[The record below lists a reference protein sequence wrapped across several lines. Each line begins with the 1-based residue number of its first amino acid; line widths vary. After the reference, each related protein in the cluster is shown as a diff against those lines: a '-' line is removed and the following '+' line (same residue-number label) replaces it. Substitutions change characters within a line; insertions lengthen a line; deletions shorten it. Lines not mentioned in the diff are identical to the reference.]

1 MHRQFE
7 VGGDPDDRWPRPPPD
22 PRLAERLLRS
32 RLRVHFR
39 VAIRRALGDLRSILF
54 IVLPGNLVCLRVR
67 SWLGRVQQQVVRLA
81 LQGLRNAEIQQ
92 QQQVLPQCIQNLLR
106 FVEEE
111 EEQFLAVRALRR
123 LERESHFEQPPAGHA
138 QDREVR
144 DECQDAREPTFD
156 WAELVEVLAALL
168 QHAFQRSFDAFQPL
182 VQRLSEDM
190 QAAVDQN
197 FGDEYQDALQR
208 PTLMQPSPDFGAWYT
223 RLLRAN
229 EQPIDSE
236 LEQLI
241 EEFDHEGW
249 RPNAQRQDDKIAAFA
264 TRTERKQRRAAVRRE
279 LVAVGAAIKLD
290 STSVELQHN
299 KEVLTAEL
307 ASIKASDALLEY
319 RVVHCRLRPTRE
331 QAAELKKRMAAA
343 RFTYN
348 KCVEY
353 ARKTRK
359 GSKAKMV
366 ALFVSDPLRRVP
378 GKAAPV
384 YPEGMEP
391 SPRWVLDTPA
401 SIRNKAVDQFCAGR
415 TAAFT
420 NLARS
425 NISHFYMRFKSRKEC
440 RFFAVTEDARGVH
453 LHDAPHQAKQRWHQ
467 TPAPPQGVRVR
478 NVRKFIGISGMPN
491 IVITAPSDLQVEGV
505 VKIIYNHGY

>member
-1 MHRQFE
+1 
-7 VGGDPDDRWPRPPPD
+7 
-22 PRLAERLLRS
+22 
-32 RLRVHFR
+32 
-39 VAIRRALGDLRSILF
+39 
-54 IVLPGNLVCLRVR
+54 
-67 SWLGRVQQQVVRLA
+67 
-81 LQGLRNAEIQQ
+81 
-92 QQQVLPQCIQNLLR
+92 
-106 FVEEE
+106 
-111 EEQFLAVRALRR
+111 
-123 LERESHFEQPPAGHA
+123 
-138 QDREVR
+138 
-144 DECQDAREPTFD
+144 
-156 WAELVEVLAALL
+156 
-168 QHAFQRSFDAFQPL
+168 